1 MPVRQGVRI
10 FGGRAD
16 SRDCGQLR
24 MLSRDVLIEKVL
36 EGLHHVDGTCVEFLQ
51 RKMRKDNRSG
61 YTGVAQT
68 RSGRWR
74 ASITFKGKRYH
85 LGTYDS
91 MEDAVKVRWRG
102 EEMHDRFLEEYYW
115 SIRNSRRS
123 ERIWNE

>member
-1 MPVRQGVRI
+1 MALLMPVRQGVRI

-68 RSGRWR
+68 RSGRWSGYR
-74 ASITFKGKRYH
+74 K
-85 LGTYDS
+85 
-91 MEDAVKVRWRG
+91 DAPNLFWSVRSSART
-102 EEMHDRFLEEYYW
+102 DV
-115 SIRNSRRS
+115 
-123 ERIWNE
+123 